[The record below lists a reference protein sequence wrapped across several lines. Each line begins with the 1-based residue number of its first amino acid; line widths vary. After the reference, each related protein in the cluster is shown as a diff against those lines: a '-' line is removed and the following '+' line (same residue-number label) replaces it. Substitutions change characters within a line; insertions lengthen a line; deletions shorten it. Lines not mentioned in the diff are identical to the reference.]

1 MAKKDKNPNRCMVCA
16 DHPINKDYVYSSGSF
31 YFTDLG
37 TKIFY
42 CSDCLREPQ
51 IQERY
56 RNERISNEINFPK
69 TKAFGEL
76 PGWQKGPAGW
86 APLIVVIS
94 LFALLLIIGVSNYE
108 PSESIPVP
116 EISGEQQEL
125 DADNSIDGPAGTF
138 DDQSK
143 R

>member
-1 MAKKDKNPNRCMVCA
+1 MVCA
-16 DHPINKDYVYSSGSF
+16 DHPINKDYVYTSGSF

-42 CSDCLREPQ
+42 CSDCLREPE

-56 RNERISNEINFPK
+56 RNERISNEENFPK
-69 TKAFGEL
+69 TKKYGEVS
-76 PGWQKGPAGW
+76 GWQKGPIGW
-86 APLIVVIS
+86 APLIAVIS
-94 LFALLLIIGVSNYE
+94 LFALLLIIGISNYE
-108 PSESIPVP
+108 PSETIPAP